1 MHGDKVKALT
11 AVLFYCIISSAGVKV
26 FPFTLLSGSKP
37 LRFSA
42 NIKNFR
48 CDFMDKL
55 GRIALLFDIYG
66 SLLTE
71 KQRTL
76 LDMFYN
82 EDLSL
87 GEIAEINQTSRQAV
101 FDNIKRS
108 EKTLEHYEVNL
119 GLLARNFNENVLL
132 EKLRQGYLNKDWQ
145 AVKNVIDLLQTV
157 KDEDAPHI
165 K

>member
-1 MHGDKVKALT
+1 
-11 AVLFYCIISSAGVKV
+11 
-26 FPFTLLSGSKP
+26 
-37 LRFSA
+37 
-42 NIKNFR
+42 
-48 CDFMDKL
+48 MDKL

-108 EKTLEHYEVNL
+108 EKTLEHYAVNL
-119 GLLARNFNENVLL
+119 GLLARNYNENVLL

>member
-1 MHGDKVKALT
+1 
-11 AVLFYCIISSAGVKV
+11 
-26 FPFTLLSGSKP
+26 
-37 LRFSA
+37 
-42 NIKNFR
+42 
-48 CDFMDKL
+48 MDKL

-108 EKTLEHYEVNL
+108 EKTLEHYEGNL
-119 GLLARNFNENVLL
+119 GLLARNCNENVLL